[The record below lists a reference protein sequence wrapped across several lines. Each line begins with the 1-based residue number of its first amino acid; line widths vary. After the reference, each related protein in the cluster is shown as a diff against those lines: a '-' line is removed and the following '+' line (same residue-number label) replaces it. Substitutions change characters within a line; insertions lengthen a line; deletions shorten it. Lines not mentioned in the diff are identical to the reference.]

1 MKILLLGLAVVF
13 LLAACG
19 KERQPLAVVVDIDST
34 ITDNRFN
41 RPLRLKAA
49 LGSAVGALNRLDAQ
63 GVAVIYLTKRMVER
77 RTITALW
84 LEMRR
89 FPSGAE
95 LILRAD
101 SAERGSDFKLRELD
115 SLKKR
120 YDIVCAMGD
129 QDDRKVYASAGL
141 FAIIHTAWRDEDWLA
156 AEKVVDEIIRSRRGT
171 KEPEKE

>member
-1 MKILLLGLAVVF
+1 MKIRLLGLAVLI

-19 KERQPLAVVVDIDST
+19 KERKPLAVIVDIDST

-41 RPLRLKAA
+41 RRLSHKAA
-49 LGSAVGALNRLDAQ
+49 LGSAVAALNRLDAQ
-63 GVAVIYLTKRMVER
+63 GVAVIYLTKRMMER
-77 RTITALW
+77 QTITALW

-95 LILRAD
+95 SIFRTNSD
-101 SAERGSDFKLRELD
+101 ENGRDFKLREIE

-120 YDIVCAMGD
+120 YDIVCAMGNK
-129 QDDRKVYASAGL
+129 DDRKVYASAGL
-141 FAIIHTAWRDEDWLA
+141 LAIIHAAWRDEDWVA
-156 AEKVVDEIIRSRRGT
+156 AEKVADEIIRSRRGT